1 MNLGEDYFTCIDIM
15 DCQNWE
21 PVIVTR
27 PVTRNSSR
35 PAVGPKTIVEK
46 DGAARNAS
54 AHAAKL
60 EAADAPVKPKMLSS
74 DSRKLLT
81 ASRLLLKKTQ
91 VQLNQ
96 QCAFPPNTIR
106 ELEAGHIHPTGS
118 QLSKLN
124 RELRINLKLE

>member
-1 MNLGEDYFTCIDIM
+1 M
-15 DCQNWE
+15 DHQDWT

-27 PVTRNSSR
+27 PSTRSGSR
-35 PAVGPKTIVEK
+35 PSATAVKGPKIITER

-60 EAADAPVKPKMLSS
+60 EAADAPVKPKMLSTE
-74 DSRKLLT
+74 SRKLLT
-81 ASRLLLKKTQ
+81 ATRVSIGKTQ

-106 ELEAGHIHPTGS
+106 ELEAGHVHPTGA
-118 QLSKLN
+118 QLNRLN
-124 RELRINLKLE
+124 RELRIGL

>member
-1 MNLGEDYFTCIDIM
+1 M
-15 DCQNWE
+15 DHQDWT

-27 PVTRNSSR
+27 PSTRSGSR
-35 PAVGPKTIVEK
+35 PSATAAKGPKIITER

-60 EAADAPVKPKMLSS
+60 EAADAPVKPKILSTE
-74 DSRKLLT
+74 SRKLLT
-81 ASRLLLKKTQ
+81 ATRVALGKTQ

-106 ELEAGHIHPTGS
+106 ELEAGHVHPTGA
-118 QLSKLN
+118 QLNKLN
-124 RELRINLKLE
+124 RELRIGLKLE

>member
-1 MNLGEDYFTCIDIM
+1 M
-15 DCQNWE
+15 DHQDWT

-27 PVTRNSSR
+27 PLTRSGSR
-35 PAVGPKTIVEK
+35 PSATAVKGSKMITER

-74 DSRKLLT
+74 ESRKLLT
-81 ASRLLLKKTQ
+81 ATRMSIRKTQ

-106 ELEAGHIHPTGS
+106 ELEAGHVHPTGA
-118 QLSKLN
+118 QLNRLN
-124 RELRINLKLE
+124 RELRIGLKLE

>member
-1 MNLGEDYFTCIDIM
+1 M

-27 PVTRNSSR
+27 PITRSGSR
-35 PAVGPKTIVEK
+35 PTGGPKTIVER
-46 DGAARNAS
+46 DGNARNAS

-74 DSRKLLT
+74 ESRKLLT
-81 ASRLLLKKTQ
+81 ATRVALGKTQ

-118 QLSKLN
+118 QLNKLN
-124 RELRINLKLE
+124 RELRIGLKLE

>member
-1 MNLGEDYFTCIDIM
+1 M

-27 PVTRNSSR
+27 PITRSGSR
-35 PAVGPKTIVEK
+35 PAVIAGPKKIVER
-46 DGAARNAS
+46 DGAARNVS
-54 AHAAKL
+54 AHNAKL

-74 DSRKLLT
+74 ESRKLLT
-81 ASRLLLKKTQ
+81 ATRVALGKTQ

-96 QCAFPPNTIR
+96 LCAFPPHTIR

-118 QLSKLN
+118 QLNKLN
-124 RELRINLKLE
+124 RELRIGLKLE

>member
-1 MNLGEDYFTCIDIM
+1 M
-15 DCQNWE
+15 DHQDWT

-27 PVTRNSSR
+27 PVTRSGIR
-35 PAVGPKTIVEK
+35 APAASGGRGPKIIAER

-60 EAADAPVKPKMLSS
+60 EAADAPVKPKMLSTE
-74 DSRKLLT
+74 SRKLLT
-81 ASRLLLKKTQ
+81 ATRVALGKTQ

-106 ELEAGHIHPTGS
+106 ELEAGHVHPTGA
-118 QLSKLN
+118 QLNKLN
-124 RELRINLKLE
+124 RELRIGLKLE

>member
-1 MNLGEDYFTCIDIM
+1 M
-15 DCQNWE
+15 DHQDWT

-27 PVTRNSSR
+27 PVTRSGVR
-35 PAVGPKTIVEK
+35 APAKGTKTITER

-74 DSRKLLT
+74 ESRKLLT
-81 ASRLLLKKTQ
+81 STRVSIGKTQ

-106 ELEAGHIHPTGS
+106 ELEAGHVHPTGA
-118 QLSKLN
+118 QLNRLN
-124 RELRINLKLE
+124 RELRIGLKLE

>member
-1 MNLGEDYFTCIDIM
+1 M

-27 PVTRNSSR
+27 PVTRNAPR

-46 DGAARNAS
+46 DGASRNAS

-60 EAADAPVKPKMLSS
+60 EAADAPVKPKMLSA

-106 ELEAGHIHPTGS
+106 ALEAGHIHPTGS

>member
-1 MNLGEDYFTCIDIM
+1 M
-15 DCQNWE
+15 DHQDWT
-21 PVIVTR
+21 PVIVTSR
-27 PVTRNSSR
+27 PVTRSGSR
-35 PAVGPKTIVEK
+35 PTVVKGPKTIVER
-46 DGAARNAS
+46 DGNARNAS

-74 DSRKLLT
+74 ESRKLLT
-81 ASRLLLKKTQ
+81 ATRVALGKTQ

-118 QLSKLN
+118 QLNKLN
-124 RELRINLKLE
+124 RELRIGLKLE

>member
-1 MNLGEDYFTCIDIM
+1 M
-15 DCQNWE
+15 DHQDWT

-27 PVTRNSSR
+27 PSTRSGSR
-35 PAVGPKTIVEK
+35 PSAIAAKGPKIITER

-60 EAADAPVKPKMLSS
+60 EAADAPVKPKMLSTE
-74 DSRKLLT
+74 SRKLLT
-81 ASRLLLKKTQ
+81 ATRVSIGKTQ

-106 ELEAGHIHPTGS
+106 ELEAGHVHPTGA
-118 QLSKLN
+118 QLNRLN
-124 RELRINLKLE
+124 RELRIGLKLE